1 MTTDGR
7 ETNGP
12 RPRSELVGR
21 LAWSA
26 ALLAAVIVGSL
37 AVRHW
42 VDARYRREGIV
53 VSGSATQR
61 ITSDRAMWSASVQAR
76 GATVAEAYASLGRD
90 VPRVREFLLDNH
102 VAEADIRVQAVETQ
116 ELYAYDEDGHARTDQ
131 IVGYV
136 LTQSVVVT
144 SSDVEL
150 VGRVARDVTQ
160 LIESGAFVV
169 SGQPEYIH
177 SDLGEIKIRLVGEAT
192 ADARARAEQV
202 AEHSGGTLGPLM
214 SANVGVV
221 QVNAANETSVSWE
234 GVYDRDSVEK
244 DVMVVVRTVF
254 ELE

>member
-1 MTTDGR
+1 MANAT
-7 ETNGP
+7 EQP
-12 RPRSELVGR
+12 RGKGELIGR
-21 LAWSA
+21 LVWGA
-26 ALLAAVIVGSL
+26 ALVASVSVAVLGL
-37 AVRHW
+37 RHW

-61 ITSDRAMWSASVQAR
+61 ITSDRAIWSASVHAR
-76 GATVAEAYASLGRD
+76 GATVAEAYAILERD
-90 VPRVREFLLDNH
+90 VPRVRQFLLDNH
-102 VAEADIRVQAVETQ
+102 VAEGDVHVDAVDTD
-116 ELYAYDEDGHARTDQ
+116 ELYAYDEDGNVRTEQ
-131 IVGYV
+131 IVGYS
-136 LTQSVVVT
+136 LTQSVRVT

-160 LIESGAFVV
+160 LIQSGALVV
-169 SGQPEYIH
+169 SGAPEYIH

-192 ADARARAEQV
+192 ADARARAAQV
-202 AEHSGGTLGPLM
+202 AEHSGATLGSLL

-234 GVYDRDSVEK
+234 GVYDRSSVEK